1 MTLWPSVKQGRWGM
15 LGGATPSKMAFIGSL
30 QGENAMINN
39 PLSLSREGLTA
50 LSDSELAQKI
60 KESLDTLGRM
70 KERGEDIS
78 VQEKVYETYVDEY
91 NHRSKNDAPTKPHGL
106 KAVK

>member
-1 MTLWPSVKQGRWGM
+1 MV
-15 LGGATPSKMAFIGSL
+15 
-30 QGENAMINN
+30 ND

-50 LSDSELAQKI
+50 LSDGDLAQKI
-60 KESLDTLGRM
+60 KEAVDLLGKM
-70 KERGEDIS
+70 KERGEDTS

-91 NHRSKNDAPTKPHGL
+91 NHRSQNDVPTKPHGI

>member
-1 MTLWPSVKQGRWGM
+1 M
-15 LGGATPSKMAFIGSL
+15 LGSATPSKMAFIGSL
-30 QGENAMINN
+30 QGENVMIND

-50 LSDSELAQKI
+50 LSDGELAQKI
-60 KESLDTLGRM
+60 KEALETMNKM
-70 KERGEDIS
+70 KERGEDTA

-91 NHRSKNDAPTKPHGL
+91 NHRSSDTPTKPHGL

>member
-1 MTLWPSVKQGRWGM
+1 
-15 LGGATPSKMAFIGSL
+15 
-30 QGENAMINN
+30 MIDN
-39 PLSLSREGLTA
+39 PLSLSKTGLTA

-60 KESLDTLGRM
+60 KEALETLNQM
-70 KERGEDIS
+70 KERGDDVS

-91 NHRSKNDAPTKPHGL
+91 NHRSSDTPTKPHGL

>member
-1 MTLWPSVKQGRWGM
+1 
-15 LGGATPSKMAFIGSL
+15 
-30 QGENAMINN
+30 MIND
-39 PLSLSREGLTA
+39 PLSLSRDGLKA

-60 KESLDTLGRM
+60 NEALETMNKM

-78 VQEKVYETYVDEY
+78 VQEKVYEAYVNEY

-106 KAVK
+106 KPVK

>member
-1 MTLWPSVKQGRWGM
+1 
-15 LGGATPSKMAFIGSL
+15 
-30 QGENAMINN
+30 MIDN
-39 PLSLSREGLTA
+39 PLSLSKTGLTA

-60 KESLDTLGRM
+60 KEALETLNHM
-70 KERGEDIS
+70 KERDEDVS

-91 NHRSKNDAPTKPHGL
+91 NHRSSDTPTKPHGL